1 LKSHADEINHQLLS
15 VHQLQQKGYT
25 SRELQGSRQQTQ
37 NASKR
42 RHGLHNYKGNVQQGF
57 EELTNGFICG
67 KFYNR
72 KGIGH
77 QICANSPEVFA
88 QVG

>member
-1 LKSHADEINHQLLS
+1 MQMKLITSCSLS
-15 VHQLQQKGYT
+15 ISSSKKGI
-25 SRELQGSRQQTQ
+25 RHE
-37 NASKR
+37 NCKEVDNKR
-42 RHGLHNYKGNVQQGF
+42 KMLVRMYGLRKYKGNVQQGF

-67 KFYNR
+67 QFYNR
-72 KGIGH
+72 KGMGH